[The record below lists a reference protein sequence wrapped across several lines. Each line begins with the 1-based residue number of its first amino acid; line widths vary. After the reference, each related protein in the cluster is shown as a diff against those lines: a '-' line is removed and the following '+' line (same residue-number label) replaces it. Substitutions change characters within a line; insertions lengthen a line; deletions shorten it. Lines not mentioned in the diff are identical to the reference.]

1 MFTESTHSL
10 QLRLQTSQDRST
22 ELRWIHFCGAS
33 SAANE
38 LHMRVALGAF
48 DCQLLGDAVA
58 IGQVSSWLL
67 DQSHTID
74 ILARHAEP
82 AHVAHNSL
90 HSVFLDQ

>member
-10 QLRLQTSQDRST
+10 ELGLQTSQDRST

-38 LHMRVALGAF
+38 LRTRVVLGAS

-82 AHVAHNSL
+82 SLVAHNIL
-90 HSVFLDQ
+90 HSVFLNK